1 MRFGHLNGGMSQDSF
16 IKLIHFLDKCVCLLT
31 RLAIFY
37 YFILSQIKYLL
48 NVFSV

>member
-1 MRFGHLNGGMSQDSF
+1 MRFGNLNGGMSQDSF
-16 IKLIHFLDKCVCLLT
+16 IKLIHLLNKYVCVF
-31 RLAIFY
+31 ADMFSY